1 MKNLLK
7 PLTKSVSIPLKL
19 ALAASTTDSAIQ
31 KNIFGSGMT
40 TMIISNEEIN
50 DIMKIIK
57 SLKQAGLLKKRVS
70 NTDENKTKAQK
81 DAILEMSLGTLS
93 VTLLRS
99 LLTSKRVIRA
109 CGSVIRAGGGRIRA
123 TKDFFILPHPL
134 PNFETQR
141 YYQNGPKFYGVYS
154 RNKLPKIKD
163 GAHLINLDEY
173 KSIETHWIV
182 LYVNGDNVTYFD
194 NFGVEHIPKR
204 IKKFIGNKNIKPNIH
219 RMQANDSIMSKYFCI
234 EIIDLILEGK
244 SLLELGENK
253 IYCVKC

>member
-19 ALAASTTDSAIQ
+19 AQAASTTDSAIQ

-40 TMIISNEEIN
+40 TMIISNKEIN

-57 SLKQAGLLKKRVS
+57 SIKQAGLLKKHVS

-93 VTLLRS
+93 FTLLRS

-123 TKDFFILPHPL
+123 TKDF
-134 PNFETQR
+134 
-141 YYQNGPKFYGVYS
+141 
-154 RNKLPKIKD
+154 
-163 GAHLINLDEY
+163 
-173 KSIETHWIV
+173 
-182 LYVNGDNVTYFD
+182 LY
-194 NFGVEHIPKR
+194 
-204 IKKFIGNKNIKPNIH
+204 
-219 RMQANDSIMSKYFCI
+219 C
-234 EIIDLILEGK
+234 LILYLVLKHKDIIKMDLNFMMFIQEINYLK
-244 SLLELGENK
+244 
-253 IYCVKC
+253 

>member
-19 ALAASTTDSAIQ
+19 AQAASTTDSAIQ

-99 LLTSKRVIRA
+99 LLTSQRVIRA

-123 TKDFFILPHPL
+123 TKDFLYCLTLYLVLKHKDIIKMDLNFMMFIQ
-134 PNFETQR
+134 E
-141 YYQNGPKFYGVYS
+141 
-154 RNKLPKIKD
+154 
-163 GAHLINLDEY
+163 INYL
-173 KSIETHWIV
+173 K
-182 LYVNGDNVTYFD
+182 
-194 NFGVEHIPKR
+194 
-204 IKKFIGNKNIKPNIH
+204 
-219 RMQANDSIMSKYFCI
+219 
-234 EIIDLILEGK
+234 
-244 SLLELGENK
+244 
-253 IYCVKC
+253 

>member
-7 PLTKSVSIPLKL
+7 PLTKSVLIPLKL
-19 ALAASTTDSAIQ
+19 AQAASTTDSAIQ

-123 TKDFFILPHPL
+123 TKDF
-134 PNFETQR
+134 
-141 YYQNGPKFYGVYS
+141 
-154 RNKLPKIKD
+154 
-163 GAHLINLDEY
+163 
-173 KSIETHWIV
+173 
-182 LYVNGDNVTYFD
+182 LY
-194 NFGVEHIPKR
+194 
-204 IKKFIGNKNIKPNIH
+204 
-219 RMQANDSIMSKYFCI
+219 C
-234 EIIDLILEGK
+234 LILYLVLKHKDIIKMDLNFMMFIQEINYLK
-244 SLLELGENK
+244 
-253 IYCVKC
+253 

>member
-7 PLTKSVSIPLKL
+7 PLTKSVLIPLKL
-19 ALAASTTDSAIQ
+19 AQAASTTDSNIQ

-123 TKDFFILPHPL
+123 TKDF
-134 PNFETQR
+134 
-141 YYQNGPKFYGVYS
+141 
-154 RNKLPKIKD
+154 
-163 GAHLINLDEY
+163 
-173 KSIETHWIV
+173 
-182 LYVNGDNVTYFD
+182 LY
-194 NFGVEHIPKR
+194 
-204 IKKFIGNKNIKPNIH
+204 
-219 RMQANDSIMSKYFCI
+219 C
-234 EIIDLILEGK
+234 LILYLVLKHKDIIKMDLNFMMFIQEINYLK
-244 SLLELGENK
+244 
-253 IYCVKC
+253 

>member
-19 ALAASTTDSAIQ
+19 AQAASTTDSAIQ

-123 TKDFFILPHPL
+123 TKDF
-134 PNFETQR
+134 
-141 YYQNGPKFYGVYS
+141 
-154 RNKLPKIKD
+154 
-163 GAHLINLDEY
+163 
-173 KSIETHWIV
+173 
-182 LYVNGDNVTYFD
+182 LY
-194 NFGVEHIPKR
+194 
-204 IKKFIGNKNIKPNIH
+204 
-219 RMQANDSIMSKYFCI
+219 C
-234 EIIDLILEGK
+234 LILYLVLKHKDIIKMDLNFMMFIQEINY
-244 SLLELGENK
+244 LE
-253 IYCVKC
+253 

>member
-19 ALAASTTDSAIQ
+19 AQAASTTDSAIQ

-40 TMIISNEEIN
+40 TMIISNKEIN

-93 VTLLRS
+93 FTLLRS

-123 TKDFFILPHPL
+123 TKDF
-134 PNFETQR
+134 
-141 YYQNGPKFYGVYS
+141 
-154 RNKLPKIKD
+154 
-163 GAHLINLDEY
+163 
-173 KSIETHWIV
+173 
-182 LYVNGDNVTYFD
+182 LY
-194 NFGVEHIPKR
+194 
-204 IKKFIGNKNIKPNIH
+204 
-219 RMQANDSIMSKYFCI
+219 C
-234 EIIDLILEGK
+234 LILYLILKHKDIIKMDLNFMMFIQEINYLK
-244 SLLELGENK
+244 
-253 IYCVKC
+253 

>member
-19 ALAASTTDSAIQ
+19 AQAASTTDSAIQ

-123 TKDFFILPHPL
+123 TKDF
-134 PNFETQR
+134 
-141 YYQNGPKFYGVYS
+141 
-154 RNKLPKIKD
+154 
-163 GAHLINLDEY
+163 
-173 KSIETHWIV
+173 
-182 LYVNGDNVTYFD
+182 LY
-194 NFGVEHIPKR
+194 
-204 IKKFIGNKNIKPNIH
+204 
-219 RMQANDSIMSKYFCI
+219 C
-234 EIIDLILEGK
+234 LILYLVLKHKDIIKMDLNFMMFIQEINYLK
-244 SLLELGENK
+244 
-253 IYCVKC
+253 

>member
-19 ALAASTTDSAIQ
+19 AQAASTTDSAIQ

-123 TKDFFILPHPL
+123 TKDF
-134 PNFETQR
+134 
-141 YYQNGPKFYGVYS
+141 
-154 RNKLPKIKD
+154 
-163 GAHLINLDEY
+163 
-173 KSIETHWIV
+173 
-182 LYVNGDNVTYFD
+182 LY
-194 NFGVEHIPKR
+194 
-204 IKKFIGNKNIKPNIH
+204 
-219 RMQANDSIMSKYFCI
+219 C
-234 EIIDLILEGK
+234 LILYLVLKHKDIIKMDLNFMMFIQETNYLK
-244 SLLELGENK
+244 
-253 IYCVKC
+253 

>member
-19 ALAASTTDSAIQ
+19 AQAASTTDSAIQ

-57 SLKQAGLLKKRVS
+57 SLKQAGLLKKLVS

-123 TKDFFILPHPL
+123 TKDF
-134 PNFETQR
+134 
-141 YYQNGPKFYGVYS
+141 
-154 RNKLPKIKD
+154 
-163 GAHLINLDEY
+163 
-173 KSIETHWIV
+173 
-182 LYVNGDNVTYFD
+182 LY
-194 NFGVEHIPKR
+194 
-204 IKKFIGNKNIKPNIH
+204 
-219 RMQANDSIMSKYFCI
+219 C
-234 EIIDLILEGK
+234 LILYLVLKHKDIIKMDLNFMMFIQEINYLK
-244 SLLELGENK
+244 
-253 IYCVKC
+253 

>member
-19 ALAASTTDSAIQ
+19 AQAASTTDSAIQ

-123 TKDFFILPHPL
+123 TKDF
-134 PNFETQR
+134 
-141 YYQNGPKFYGVYS
+141 
-154 RNKLPKIKD
+154 
-163 GAHLINLDEY
+163 
-173 KSIETHWIV
+173 
-182 LYVNGDNVTYFD
+182 LY
-194 NFGVEHIPKR
+194 
-204 IKKFIGNKNIKPNIH
+204 
-219 RMQANDSIMSKYFCI
+219 C
-234 EIIDLILEGK
+234 LILYLVLKHKDIIKMDLNFKMFIQEINYLK
-244 SLLELGENK
+244 
-253 IYCVKC
+253 

>member
-19 ALAASTTDSAIQ
+19 AQAASTTDSAIQ

-50 DIMKIIK
+50 DIMKTIK

-99 LLTSKRVIRA
+99 LLTSQRVIRA

-123 TKDFFILPHPL
+123 TKDF
-134 PNFETQR
+134 
-141 YYQNGPKFYGVYS
+141 
-154 RNKLPKIKD
+154 
-163 GAHLINLDEY
+163 
-173 KSIETHWIV
+173 
-182 LYVNGDNVTYFD
+182 LY
-194 NFGVEHIPKR
+194 
-204 IKKFIGNKNIKPNIH
+204 
-219 RMQANDSIMSKYFCI
+219 C
-234 EIIDLILEGK
+234 LILYLVLKHKDIIKMDLNFMMFIQEINYLK
-244 SLLELGENK
+244 
-253 IYCVKC
+253 

>member
-19 ALAASTTDSAIQ
+19 AQAASTTDSAIQ

-40 TMIISNEEIN
+40 TMIISNKEIN

-123 TKDFFILPHPL
+123 TKDF
-134 PNFETQR
+134 
-141 YYQNGPKFYGVYS
+141 
-154 RNKLPKIKD
+154 
-163 GAHLINLDEY
+163 
-173 KSIETHWIV
+173 
-182 LYVNGDNVTYFD
+182 LY
-194 NFGVEHIPKR
+194 
-204 IKKFIGNKNIKPNIH
+204 
-219 RMQANDSIMSKYFCI
+219 C
-234 EIIDLILEGK
+234 LILYLVLKHKDIIKMDLNFMMFIQEINYLK
-244 SLLELGENK
+244 
-253 IYCVKC
+253 

>member
-19 ALAASTTDSAIQ
+19 AQAASTTDSAIQ

-81 DAILEMSLGTLS
+81 DAILEISLGTLS

-99 LLTSKRVIRA
+99 LLTSQRVIRA
-109 CGSVIRAGGGRIRA
+109 CGSVI
-123 TKDFFILPHPL
+123 
-134 PNFETQR
+134 
-141 YYQNGPKFYGVYS
+141 
-154 RNKLPKIKD
+154 
-163 GAHLINLDEY
+163 
-173 KSIETHWIV
+173 
-182 LYVNGDNVTYFD
+182 
-194 NFGVEHIPKR
+194 
-204 IKKFIGNKNIKPNIH
+204 
-219 RMQANDSIMSKYFCI
+219 
-234 EIIDLILEGK
+234 
-244 SLLELGENK
+244 
-253 IYCVKC
+253 

>member
-19 ALAASTTDSAIQ
+19 AQAASTTDSAIQ

-40 TMIISNEEIN
+40 TMIISNKEIN

-123 TKDFFILPHPL
+123 TKDF
-134 PNFETQR
+134 
-141 YYQNGPKFYGVYS
+141 
-154 RNKLPKIKD
+154 
-163 GAHLINLDEY
+163 
-173 KSIETHWIV
+173 
-182 LYVNGDNVTYFD
+182 LY
-194 NFGVEHIPKR
+194 
-204 IKKFIGNKNIKPNIH
+204 
-219 RMQANDSIMSKYFCI
+219 C
-234 EIIDLILEGK
+234 LILYLILKHKDIIKMDLNFMMFIQEINYLK
-244 SLLELGENK
+244 
-253 IYCVKC
+253 

>member
-19 ALAASTTDSAIQ
+19 AQAASTTDSAIQ

-123 TKDFFILPHPL
+123 TKDF
-134 PNFETQR
+134 
-141 YYQNGPKFYGVYS
+141 
-154 RNKLPKIKD
+154 
-163 GAHLINLDEY
+163 
-173 KSIETHWIV
+173 
-182 LYVNGDNVTYFD
+182 LY
-194 NFGVEHIPKR
+194 
-204 IKKFIGNKNIKPNIH
+204 
-219 RMQANDSIMSKYFCI
+219 C
-234 EIIDLILEGK
+234 LILYLVLKHKDIIKMDLNFIMFIQEINYLK
-244 SLLELGENK
+244 
-253 IYCVKC
+253 

>member
-7 PLTKSVSIPLKL
+7 PLTKSVSIPLKS
-19 ALAASTTDSAIQ
+19 AQAASTTDSAIQ

-123 TKDFFILPHPL
+123 TKDF
-134 PNFETQR
+134 
-141 YYQNGPKFYGVYS
+141 
-154 RNKLPKIKD
+154 
-163 GAHLINLDEY
+163 
-173 KSIETHWIV
+173 
-182 LYVNGDNVTYFD
+182 LY
-194 NFGVEHIPKR
+194 
-204 IKKFIGNKNIKPNIH
+204 
-219 RMQANDSIMSKYFCI
+219 C
-234 EIIDLILEGK
+234 LILYLVLKHKDIIKMDLNFMMFIQEINYLK
-244 SLLELGENK
+244 
-253 IYCVKC
+253 

>member
-19 ALAASTTDSAIQ
+19 AQAASTTDSAIQ

-99 LLTSKRVIRA
+99 LLTSQRVIRA

-123 TKDFFILPHPL
+123 TKDF
-134 PNFETQR
+134 
-141 YYQNGPKFYGVYS
+141 
-154 RNKLPKIKD
+154 
-163 GAHLINLDEY
+163 
-173 KSIETHWIV
+173 
-182 LYVNGDNVTYFD
+182 LY
-194 NFGVEHIPKR
+194 
-204 IKKFIGNKNIKPNIH
+204 
-219 RMQANDSIMSKYFCI
+219 C
-234 EIIDLILEGK
+234 LILYLVLKHKDIIKMDLNFMMFIQEINYLK
-244 SLLELGENK
+244 
-253 IYCVKC
+253 

>member
-19 ALAASTTDSAIQ
+19 AQAASTTDSAIQ

-123 TKDFFILPHPL
+123 TKDF
-134 PNFETQR
+134 
-141 YYQNGPKFYGVYS
+141 
-154 RNKLPKIKD
+154 
-163 GAHLINLDEY
+163 
-173 KSIETHWIV
+173 
-182 LYVNGDNVTYFD
+182 LY
-194 NFGVEHIPKR
+194 
-204 IKKFIGNKNIKPNIH
+204 
-219 RMQANDSIMSKYFCI
+219 C
-234 EIIDLILEGK
+234 LILYLILKHKDIIKMDLNFMMFIQEINYLK
-244 SLLELGENK
+244 
-253 IYCVKC
+253 

>member
-19 ALAASTTDSAIQ
+19 AQAASTTDSAIQ

-123 TKDFFILPHPL
+123 TNDF
-134 PNFETQR
+134 
-141 YYQNGPKFYGVYS
+141 
-154 RNKLPKIKD
+154 
-163 GAHLINLDEY
+163 
-173 KSIETHWIV
+173 
-182 LYVNGDNVTYFD
+182 LY
-194 NFGVEHIPKR
+194 
-204 IKKFIGNKNIKPNIH
+204 
-219 RMQANDSIMSKYFCI
+219 C
-234 EIIDLILEGK
+234 LILYLVLKHKDIIKMDLNFMMFIQEINYLK
-244 SLLELGENK
+244 
-253 IYCVKC
+253 

>member
-19 ALAASTTDSAIQ
+19 AQAASTTDSAIQ

-81 DAILEMSLGTLS
+81 DSILEMSLGTLS

-123 TKDFFILPHPL
+123 TKDF
-134 PNFETQR
+134 
-141 YYQNGPKFYGVYS
+141 
-154 RNKLPKIKD
+154 
-163 GAHLINLDEY
+163 
-173 KSIETHWIV
+173 
-182 LYVNGDNVTYFD
+182 LY
-194 NFGVEHIPKR
+194 
-204 IKKFIGNKNIKPNIH
+204 
-219 RMQANDSIMSKYFCI
+219 C
-234 EIIDLILEGK
+234 LILYLVLKHKDIIKMDLNFMMFIQEINYLK
-244 SLLELGENK
+244 
-253 IYCVKC
+253 

>member
-19 ALAASTTDSAIQ
+19 AQAASTTDSAIQ

-40 TMIISNEEIN
+40 TMIISNKEIN

-99 LLTSKRVIRA
+99 LLTSQRVIRA

-123 TKDFFILPHPL
+123 TKDF
-134 PNFETQR
+134 
-141 YYQNGPKFYGVYS
+141 
-154 RNKLPKIKD
+154 
-163 GAHLINLDEY
+163 
-173 KSIETHWIV
+173 
-182 LYVNGDNVTYFD
+182 LY
-194 NFGVEHIPKR
+194 
-204 IKKFIGNKNIKPNIH
+204 
-219 RMQANDSIMSKYFCI
+219 C
-234 EIIDLILEGK
+234 LILYLILKHKDIIKMDLNFMMFIQEINYLK
-244 SLLELGENK
+244 
-253 IYCVKC
+253 

>member
-19 ALAASTTDSAIQ
+19 AQAASTTDSAIE

-93 VTLLRS
+93 FTLLRS

-123 TKDFFILPHPL
+123 TKDF
-134 PNFETQR
+134 
-141 YYQNGPKFYGVYS
+141 
-154 RNKLPKIKD
+154 
-163 GAHLINLDEY
+163 
-173 KSIETHWIV
+173 
-182 LYVNGDNVTYFD
+182 LY
-194 NFGVEHIPKR
+194 
-204 IKKFIGNKNIKPNIH
+204 
-219 RMQANDSIMSKYFCI
+219 C
-234 EIIDLILEGK
+234 LILYLVLKHKDIIKMDLNFMMFIQETNYLK
-244 SLLELGENK
+244 
-253 IYCVKC
+253 

>member
-19 ALAASTTDSAIQ
+19 AQAASTTDSAIQ

-70 NTDENKTKAQK
+70 NTGENKTKAQK

-123 TKDFFILPHPL
+123 TKDF
-134 PNFETQR
+134 
-141 YYQNGPKFYGVYS
+141 
-154 RNKLPKIKD
+154 
-163 GAHLINLDEY
+163 
-173 KSIETHWIV
+173 
-182 LYVNGDNVTYFD
+182 LY
-194 NFGVEHIPKR
+194 
-204 IKKFIGNKNIKPNIH
+204 
-219 RMQANDSIMSKYFCI
+219 C
-234 EIIDLILEGK
+234 LILYLVLKHKDIIKMDLNFMMFIQEINYLK
-244 SLLELGENK
+244 
-253 IYCVKC
+253 